1 MIRQTPYN
9 KNNESKNNSE
19 HSANRALPLSGE
31 LEGASPLPSEGLGE
45 VSLHQHVRVRVVEVD
60 MRRKRL
66 PLSMKNIKQ

>member
-1 MIRQTPYN
+1 MNRQPPYS
-9 KNNESKNNSE
+9 KENEHKNNSK

-60 MRRKRL
+60 MRRKRIA
-66 PLSMKNIKQ
+66 LSMKNIKQ